1 MHTHSHSLHFMCLLN
16 FISDYVVFTLPAHK
30 PLHTSHCTHGPVM
43 ASLVFFLLHR
53 VAACSHCATTENTG
67 IGCVC
72 WQVAALL
79 LHPSLSPTALWVK
92 SFHISTETLLIAH
105 GQFPGK
111 SNNVSSISLTGIK
124 RIHVAAVTW
133 LVLHT
138 TLVTAQTK

>member
-1 MHTHSHSLHFMCLLN
+1 M
-16 FISDYVVFTLPAHK
+16 
-30 PLHTSHCTHGPVM
+30 TSTERCTHTQSFPTLLVFIKLYQWLRCLYTASTQAIAHMGPLWQ
-43 ASLVFFLLHR
+43 ALFFFLLHR
-53 VAACSHCATTENTG
+53 VAACATTENTG

-105 GQFPGK
+105 SQFPGK
-111 SNNVSSISLTGIK
+111 SNNVSSISLTEIK

-138 TLVTAQTK
+138 TLVTGSTY